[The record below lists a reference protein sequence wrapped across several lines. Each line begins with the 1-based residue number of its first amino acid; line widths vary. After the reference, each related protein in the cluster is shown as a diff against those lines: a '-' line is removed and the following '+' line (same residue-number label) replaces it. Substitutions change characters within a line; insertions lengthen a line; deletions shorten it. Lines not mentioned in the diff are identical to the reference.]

1 MDSGWKTPLVHT
13 VSKEIILSEERKNKN
28 TTPGEETAKSLN
40 EAADAGVENIKS
52 DSSEPDVDQL
62 QQELVE
68 SRDQFLRLAAEFDNF
83 KKRMA
88 REREALIKYAGENIL
103 RELLTAADNLDR
115 ALEQGS
121 ADSGDAQKKLD
132 ALLEG
137 VRLTQKGLLAT
148 LERFEVVPI
157 ESVGRLFDPNEHEAM
172 TMEASDTVPA
182 NHVLQEYAR
191 GYRFRDRLLRP
202 AKVVVSQGNK

>member
-1 MDSGWKTPLVHT
+1 MEVHGMYS
-13 VSKEIILSEERKNKN
+13 VCKENILSKEQNNQS
-28 TTPGEETAKSLN
+28 T
-40 EAADAGVENIKS
+40 AADEKAEESLDAAGAVNS
-52 DSSEPDVDQL
+52 DDKKMEEIGQPDVEQL

-88 REREALIKYAGENIL
+88 REHEALLKYAGENIL
-103 RELLTAADNLDR
+103 RELLSVADNLDR

-148 LERFEVVPI
+148 FEKFEVVPI
-157 ESVGRLFDPNEHEAM
+157 ESVGKEFDPNEHEAM
-172 TMEASDTVPA
+172 TMEPSDTVPA
-182 NHVLQEYAR
+182 NLVLQEFAK

-202 AKVVVSQGNK
+202 AKVVVSQGNRE